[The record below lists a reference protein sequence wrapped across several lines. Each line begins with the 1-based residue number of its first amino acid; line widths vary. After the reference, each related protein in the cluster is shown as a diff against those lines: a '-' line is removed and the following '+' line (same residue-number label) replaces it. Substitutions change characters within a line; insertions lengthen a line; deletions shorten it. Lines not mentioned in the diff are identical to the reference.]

1 MTNCKSILTIAMMA
15 TVTLAS
21 GCASVGSTR
30 ALATPWGAA
39 GIHSFAPDKSAAEPS
54 EHKVDAQ
61 VARLLDDAQR
71 AQNTDGDVR
80 VAAR

>member
-1 MTNCKSILTIAMMA
+1 MRYYKSVLTIAVMA

-21 GCASVGSTR
+21 GCATVGSTR

-39 GIHSFAPDKSAAEPS
+39 GIHSFKPDKNVSEPS
-54 EHKVDAQ
+54 AQKVDAQ

-71 AQNTDGDVR
+71 AQNTDEDVR